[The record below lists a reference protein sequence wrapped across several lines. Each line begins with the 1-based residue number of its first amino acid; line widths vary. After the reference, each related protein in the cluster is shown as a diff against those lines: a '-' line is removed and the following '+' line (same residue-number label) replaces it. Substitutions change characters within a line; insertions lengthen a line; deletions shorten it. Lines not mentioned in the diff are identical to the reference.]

1 MALIAR
7 RGAGVNASAGLRSES
22 DACLERVKGVIS
34 SGGGGFL
41 GGRRRSA
48 EVVAD
53 RGRLREIGGSGAR
66 VGHVR
71 RPSGRAELQAAVA
84 KRLLH
89 LRRDRGEITAK

>member
-41 GGRRRSA
+41 GGRRRSWQIG
-48 EVVAD
+48 AD
-53 RGRLREIGGSGAR
+53 CGRSGGGGAR